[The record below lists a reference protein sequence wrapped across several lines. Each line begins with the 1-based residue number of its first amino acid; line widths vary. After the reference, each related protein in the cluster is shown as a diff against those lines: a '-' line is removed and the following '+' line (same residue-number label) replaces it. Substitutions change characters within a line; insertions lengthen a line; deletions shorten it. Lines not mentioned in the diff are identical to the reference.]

1 MARKRSPTP
10 LRGAAVASSIGVVA
24 PSGMLFCTRISLL
37 PVDCI
42 SLMRTRAGFTR
53 KKIKARLHY
62 ALQRIIA
69 VLGPSH
75 PLVRLS
81 YIVLKMQA
89 FFFISK

>member
-1 MARKRSPTP
+1 
-10 LRGAAVASSIGVVA
+10 
-24 PSGMLFCTRISLL
+24 MLFCTRISLL

-53 KKIKARLHY
+53 KKIKARMLR

-75 PLVRLS
+75 PTVRLS
-81 YIVLKMQA
+81 YIVLKMQR
-89 FFFISK
+89 FFSIAK